1 MRIAQVLLSTILT
14 GVASAAALAA
24 DLPARVA
31 PPPPP
36 APLPVFTW
44 TGAYIGI
51 NAGYVDGLTR
61 FDRTTGFLSNNNASL
76 ATGIRTSRHTVDDDG
91 FTAGGQIGYNYQ
103 LGNLGGSGFGGLGFG
118 GSGAGIVVGV
128 EADAAYTDLDRTD
141 TLSNTSNFGALVT
154 PGAPPTTR
162 VDQYRGSLDF
172 LGTVRGR
179 IGFAFDRLLVYGT
192 GGFAYGDVNRRTTYY
207 GPNANSTPFFQG
219 NNNGLKTGYAY
230 GGGIEYALPA
240 NSFLSFLNFFHSSAV
255 TIKAEYL
262 HYDLGSDTLTFPAV
276 GAAATLG
283 LGGYSERVRTEGDI
297 ARAGINYK
305 F

>member
-1 MRIAQVLLSTILT
+1 MRVAGLLLSTAVVALT
-14 GVASAAALAA
+14 ATTAFAA
-24 DLPARVA
+24 DLPSRAA
-31 PPPPP
+31 PPVYAP

-44 TGAYIGI
+44 TGAYLGI
-51 NAGYVDGLTR
+51 NAGYVDGTTR
-61 FDRTTGFLSNNNASL
+61 FDRTTGVLANNNASL
-76 ATGIRTSRHTVDDDG
+76 NTGIRPTRHTIGDDG

-103 LGNLGGSGFGGLGFG
+103 LGGLGGFGGV
-118 GSGAGIVVGV
+118 GSGIVVGV

-141 TLSNTSNFGALVT
+141 TFSNTSNFGALVT
-154 PGAPPTTR
+154 PGAAATTR
-162 VDQYRGSLDF
+162 VNQYRSELDF

-179 IGFAFDRLLVYGT
+179 VGYAFNQFLIFGT

-207 GPNANSTPFFQG
+207 GPNADTTPFFQG
-219 NNNGLKTGYAY
+219 SNNGIKTGYVY
-230 GGGIEYALPA
+230 GGGIEYALTA
-240 NSFLSFLNFFHSSAV
+240 NSFLSFLNVFHSSAV

-262 HYDLGSDTLTFPAV
+262 RYDLGSDTLTFPAV
-276 GAAATLG
+276 GAAAALG

>member
-1 MRIAQVLLSTILT
+1 MRVAGLFLSTAL
-14 GVASAAALAA
+14 VALAGSAALAA
-24 DLPARVA
+24 DLPSRVA
-31 PPPPP
+31 PPVYAPPP
-36 APLPVFTW
+36 LPAFTW

-61 FDRTTGFLSNNNASL
+61 FDRTTGFLANNNASL
-76 ATGIRTSRHTVDDDG
+76 ATGIRTSRHTIDDDG

-103 LGNLGGSGFGGLGFG
+103 LGNIGGFGFGGA
-118 GSGAGIVVGV
+118 GSGIVVGV

-141 TLSNTSNFGALVT
+141 TLGNTSNFGALVT
-154 PGAPPTTR
+154 PNSPATTR
-162 VDQYRGSLDF
+162 LDQYRANLDF

-179 IGFAFDRLLVYGT
+179 IGFAFNQFLIYGT
-192 GGFAYGDVNRRTTYY
+192 GGFAYGDVNRRTTYF
-207 GPNANSTPFFQG
+207 GPNANTTPFFQG
-219 NNNGLKTGYAY
+219 SNNGLKTGYAY

-262 HYDLGSDTLTFPAV
+262 HYDLGTDRLTFPAV
-276 GAAATLG
+276 GAAAALG
-283 LGGYSERVRTEGDI
+283 LGGYTERVHTEGDV

>member
-1 MRIAQVLLSTILT
+1 MRITGILVSSAFLAMAATST
-14 GVASAAALAA
+14 LAA
-24 DLPARVA
+24 DLPARMA

-36 APLPVFTW
+36 PPPLPVFTW

-61 FDRTTGFLSNNNASL
+61 FDNTTGFLANNNASL

-103 LGNLGGSGFGGLGFG
+103 LGGLGFG
-118 GSGAGIVVGV
+118 GGLGGGGIVVGV
-128 EADAAYTDLDRTD
+128 EADAAYTDIDRTD

-154 PGAPPTTR
+154 PGAPATTR

-179 IGFAFDRLLVYGT
+179 VGFAINQILIYGT
-192 GGFAYGDVNRRTTYY
+192 GGFAYGDVNRRTTYF
-207 GPNANSTPFFQG
+207 GPNANTTPFFQG
-219 NNNGLKTGYAY
+219 NSNGIKTGYAY

-240 NSFLSFLNFFHSSAV
+240 NSFLSFLNVFHSSAV

-262 HYDLGSDTLTFPAV
+262 HYDLGSDRLTFPAV
-276 GAAATLG
+276 GAAAALG